1 MGQQMVARLVFAA
14 MISDTDSADV
24 QASRPL
30 VTARFQGVV
39 EMLRT

>member
-1 MGQQMVARLVFAA
+1 MGQQMIAFLVSAA

-30 VTARFQGVV
+30 VTGRFQGVV
-39 EMLRT
+39 EKLGT